1 MVSVQNNEFILPVL
15 VIAEDVP
22 DAGIIRYDIS
32 AVVAHFVRVFVE
44 GNMGIPPPPTIA
56 VFVSIYLIL
65 IIH

>member
-32 AVVAHFVRVFVE
+32 AVVAHFVRVFIE
-44 GNMGIPPPPTIA
+44 GNMGIPPPLRLL
-56 VFVSIYLIL
+56 VSVVPYM
-65 IIH
+65 